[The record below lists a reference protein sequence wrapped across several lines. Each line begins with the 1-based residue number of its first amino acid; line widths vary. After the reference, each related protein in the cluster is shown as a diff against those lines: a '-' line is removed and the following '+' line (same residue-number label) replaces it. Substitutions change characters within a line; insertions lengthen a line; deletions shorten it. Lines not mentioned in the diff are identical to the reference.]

1 MAGERSPAVQW
12 SRGAHA
18 ALRSIMDN
26 KATTATHAIDALAQ
40 APPPPRRIAAI
51 DDPNRYWFARHSKS
65 IIFMILTLAVVG
77 IYEAFTLP
85 IAVFPTTNFPRIIVG
100 VDNGVMPINQM
111 EVTITRPI
119 EEAVNSVP
127 GLQEVYSITSRGS
140 AEIDLNFDW
149 GVDMVLT
156 LQRVQAAISRIQ
168 STLPST
174 VQIDAQRLDFASFPI
189 LGYSLT
195 SDKVSQTRL
204 WELAT
209 YELKPRLNRLNGVAS
224 VLVQGGQQPEFQ
236 ITPDPARMLR
246 AHVGV
251 QDILDAVNHTNL
263 IDSPGLLSQNHQ
275 LYLGLVTAQAQNPD
289 QLGDIV
295 IKTNGD
301 VPVRIRDIGTVSPSS
316 APVYTIVTANGK
328 SAVLLSINRQPN
340 SNTVEVANEV
350 HQEIQDLLPSLP
362 SGVKLEVF
370 YDQSNI
376 VEASI
381 GSVRDA
387 IIIGLFLAGIIIWL
401 FLRDFGTAI
410 MTGLVVPVT
419 ILVTFIVM
427 KIMGQSF
434 NMMTLGGLAA
444 AGGLVIDDAI
454 VVVENIVLHRDGGEG
469 PLRAT
474 ASALKELTIP
484 LIGSTLTP
492 IVVFLPLISITG
504 VTGTF
509 FRALAVAM
517 SVSLLTSLVL
527 ALSWTTN
534 LGTFLI
540 RRGKHG
546 AEAEIP
552 ATNGASES
560 NGGSGGP
567 NELGGEL
574 GGEFGRSDNGPRG
587 ATSGEEDGGDSAEML
602 QIRRMMAAE
611 EASLRGGWFERIIN
625 FYERWLR
632 RAFAHPL
639 ALGGLCAI
647 LIVISYFSYK
657 ALGTGLLPAMD
668 EGGFILDYVTPPG
681 SSLQETNRMVSH
693 MEQIVRT
700 LPEVESTSRRT
711 GLQLGLAA
719 VTEANTGDIS
729 VKLKDKRSRSVEEVI
744 EDVRAKVTV
753 AEPAVDVDF
762 HQMLEDM
769 IGDLTGDPKP
779 VMIRLYSDDVDALTQ
794 WAPRVGDAIGGIYI
808 NGKKPIVDVD
818 DGIDSS
824 MSGPAVVFTVDPVR
838 AAKAGF
844 TTDQLTTVAS
854 AIVDGEPATTPVV
867 INDRPYTVRVRY
879 PKADRASVEA
889 MRNTVLVNSNGGTTT
904 LGAVSDVSEL
914 PGQIEVTR
922 DNLQRAVVVSA
933 RLEAI
938 DLKTG
943 ITAVQKA
950 VNDLKLPPSI
960 RVEYAGTYKEQQKS
974 FGELLTVLL
983 LAMVLVFIVLLLEF
997 RAFSAPVAIL
1007 SSAVLSTSGVFFA
1020 LLITRTTFDVSSF
1033 MGLIMVIGI
1042 VAKNGILLLDANQKF
1057 RSVGFSA
1064 EEALVQ
1070 AGRRRLRPIMMTA
1083 MAAVAGMLP
1092 LSLAIGSGSQMLQ
1105 PLAIAV
1111 IGGILISMILSLVIT
1126 PAMEFFMTRRS
1137 QEAVGT

>member
-1 MAGERSPAVQW
+1 ME
-12 SRGAHA
+12 
-18 ALRSIMDN
+18 N
-26 KATTATHAIDALAQ
+26 KTTTTIKTVTL
-40 APPPPRRIAAI
+40 PPPRRVAPSE
-51 DDPNRYWFARHSKS
+51 DPNRYWFARHSKS

-77 IYEAFTLP
+77 VYEAVTLP

-111 EVTITRPI
+111 EVTITRSI

-127 GLQEVYSITSRGS
+127 GLLQVRSITSRGS
-140 AEIDLNFDW
+140 AEIDLDFDW
-149 GVDMVLT
+149 GVDMILT
-156 LQRVQAAISRIQ
+156 LQQVNSAIARIQ

-174 VQIDAQRLDFASFPI
+174 AQIEAHRLDFASFPI

-195 SDKVSQTRL
+195 SDKVPQTQL
-204 WELAT
+204 WEVAT
-209 YELKPRLNRLNGVAS
+209 YQLKPRLNRLPGVAS
-224 VLVQGGQQPEFQ
+224 VLVQGGQQPEFH

-246 AHVGV
+246 AHVAL
-251 QDILDAVNHTNL
+251 QDILDAVNHTNI
-263 IDSPGLLSQNHQ
+263 IDSPGLLSRNHQ
-275 LYLGLVTAQAQNPD
+275 LFLGLVTAQAQSPE
-289 QLGDIV
+289 QIGEIV

-301 VPVRIRDIGTVSPSS
+301 VPVRIRDIGTVAPSS
-316 APVYTIVTANGK
+316 APAYTVVTANGK
-328 SAVLLSINRQPN
+328 PGVLVSLNRQPD
-340 SNTVEVANEV
+340 SNTVQVADEV
-350 HQEIQDLLPSLP
+350 HQEIQNIAPTLP
-362 SGVKLEVF
+362 SGVDLRVF

-376 VEASI
+376 VKASI
-381 GSVRDA
+381 SSVRDA
-387 IIIGLFLAGIIIWL
+387 IVIGLFLAGLIIWL
-401 FLRDFGTAI
+401 FLQDWGTAI

-419 ILVTFIVM
+419 IMVTFIVM

-509 FRALAVAM
+509 FRALAIAM

-534 LGTFLI
+534 LGTFFI
-540 RRGKHG
+540 RRGKSG
-546 AEAEIP
+546 AVPEI
-552 ATNGASES
+552 NGANGT
-560 NGGSGGP
+560 NGGS
-567 NELGGEL
+567 E
-574 GGEFGRSDNGPRG
+574 EFGNGGNGPVSTPGVETTG
-587 ATSGEEDGGDSAEML
+587 AESAEME

-632 RAFAHPL
+632 RAFAHPVV
-639 ALGGLCAI
+639 LGGLCAI
-647 LIVISYFSYK
+647 LIVVSYFSYK
-657 ALGTGLLPAMD
+657 ALGTDLLPHMD

-729 VKLKDKRSRSVEEVI
+729 VKLKDQRSRTVDEI
-744 EDVRAKVTV
+744 IADVRAKVTA

-762 HQMLEDM
+762 HQVLEDM

-779 VMIRLYSDDVDALTQ
+779 VMIRLYSDDVDALKQ
-794 WAPRVGDAIGGIYI
+794 WAPRVADTIGGIYI
-808 NGKKPIVDVD
+808 NQKKPIVDVD
-818 DGIDSS
+818 NGIDSTT
-824 MSGPAVVFTVDPVR
+824 SGPAVVFTVDPVR

-844 TTDQLTTVAS
+844 TTDQLNTVTS

-867 INDRPYTVRVRY
+867 INDRPYVVRVRY
-879 PKADRASVEA
+879 PKISRSSLEGMKNAL
-889 MRNTVLVNSNGGTTT
+889 LVNSNGGTAT
-904 LGAVSDVSEL
+904 LGAMADISEV
-914 PGQIEVTR
+914 PGQIEVMR
-922 DNLQRAVVVSA
+922 DNLQRDVVVAA
-933 RLEAI
+933 RLEGI
-938 DLKTG
+938 DLGTG
-943 ITAVQKA
+943 VKAVTKA
-950 VNDLKLPPSI
+950 VNDLKLPPAI
-960 RVEYAGTYKEQQKS
+960 RVEYAGTAREQQKS
-974 FGELLTVLL
+974 FRELLTVLL
-983 LAMVLVFIVLLLEF
+983 LALVLVFIVLLLEF
-997 RAFSAPVAIL
+997 RAFSAPLAIL

-1020 LLITRTTFDVSSF
+1020 LLLTRTYFNVSSF

-1057 RSVGFSA
+1057 RAVGFSA
-1064 EEALVQ
+1064 REALVQ

-1092 LSLAIGSGSQMLQ
+1092 LSLAIGAGSQMLQ

-1126 PAMEFFMTRRS
+1126 PAMEFFMTRKGEPLA
-1137 QEAVGT
+1137 EASR

>member
-1 MAGERSPAVQW
+1 M
-12 SRGAHA
+12 
-18 ALRSIMDN
+18 
-26 KATTATHAIDALAQ
+26 
-40 APPPPRRIAAI
+40 
-51 DDPNRYWFARHSKS
+51 
-65 IIFMILTLAVVG
+65 
-77 IYEAFTLP
+77 
-85 IAVFPTTNFPRIIVG
+85 
-100 VDNGVMPINQM
+100 
-111 EVTITRPI
+111 
-119 EEAVNSVP
+119 
-127 GLQEVYSITSRGS
+127 
-140 AEIDLNFDW
+140 
-149 GVDMVLT
+149 
-156 LQRVQAAISRIQ
+156 
-168 STLPST
+168 
-174 VQIDAQRLDFASFPI
+174 
-189 LGYSLT
+189 
-195 SDKVSQTRL
+195 
-204 WELAT
+204 
-209 YELKPRLNRLNGVAS
+209 
-224 VLVQGGQQPEFQ
+224 
-236 ITPDPARMLR
+236 
-246 AHVGV
+246 
-251 QDILDAVNHTNL
+251 
-263 IDSPGLLSQNHQ
+263 
-275 LYLGLVTAQAQNPD
+275 
-289 QLGDIV
+289 
-295 IKTNGD
+295 
-301 VPVRIRDIGTVSPSS
+301 GTVSPSS

-328 SAVLLSINRQPN
+328 PAVLLSINRQPN

-552 ATNGASES
+552 ATNGASEI
-560 NGGSGGP
+560 NGGNGSS
-567 NELGGEL
+567 EL
-574 GGEFGRSDNGPRG
+574 GGEFGRSDNGPQG
-587 ATSGEEDGGDSAEML
+587 AASGEEDGGESAEME

-639 ALGGLCAI
+639 VLGGLCAI

-668 EGGFILDYVTPPG
+668 EGGFVLDYVTPPG

-693 MEQIVRT
+693 MEQIARSI
-700 LPEVESTSRRT
+700 PEVEQTSRRT

-719 VTEANTGDIS
+719 VTEANTGDIFI
-729 VKLKDKRSRSVEEVI
+729 KLKDKRSRSVEEVI
-744 EDVRAKVTV
+744 EDVRAKVAA

-794 WAPRVGDAIGGIYI
+794 WAPRVGDTIGGIYI

-854 AIVDGEPATTPVV
+854 AIVDGEPATTSVV
-867 INDRPYTVRVRY
+867 VNDRPYTVRVRY
-879 PKADRASVEA
+879 PKGARASLDA
-889 MRNTVLVNSNGGTTT
+889 MRDTVLVNSNGGTTT

-914 PGQIEVTR
+914 PGQIEVIR

-960 RVEYAGTYKEQQKS
+960 RVEYAGTFKEQQKS
-974 FGELLTVLL
+974 FRELLTVLL

-1057 RSVGFSA
+1057 RSVGFSP

-1070 AGRRRLRPIMMTA
+1070 AGRRRLRPIVMTA

-1092 LSLAIGSGSQMLQ
+1092 LSLAIGAGSQMLQ

-1126 PAMEFFMTRRS
+1126 PAMEFFMTRKS
-1137 QEAVGT
+1137 QEASGA